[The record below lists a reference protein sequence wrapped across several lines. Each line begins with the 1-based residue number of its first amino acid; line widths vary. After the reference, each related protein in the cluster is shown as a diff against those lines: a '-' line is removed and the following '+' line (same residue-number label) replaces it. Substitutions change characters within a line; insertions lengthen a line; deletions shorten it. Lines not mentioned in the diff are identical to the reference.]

1 MIEVRSMLAWSLLFW
16 IPVEAIAS
24 NEIDYARD
32 IKPVLSRRCYSC
44 HGSLKQ
50 ENDLR
55 LDTVDFM
62 KSGGATGPVLVAG
75 DAGQSRILSAI
86 QGTEGVS
93 RMPPEGEPLSPEQID
108 LIKRW
113 IENGALAPHDEP
125 QKDPAQHWAYQL
137 PVRAPLPTGID
148 PAWSENVIDAFIA
161 AGHQQHRL
169 TASPMAP
176 KHVLLRRVYLDL
188 IGLPP
193 TREQMNAFL
202 ADDSP
207 EAWERVVDQLLTS
220 PQYGERWGR
229 HWMDVWRYSDWDGYG
244 QEVRESKPHI
254 WRWRD
259 WIIESLN
266 ADKGYDQ
273 MLQEMLAGDEI
284 APDDPQ
290 VRRATGYLVRNWF
303 SFNRNVWLD
312 ATIEHTAKAFLG
324 TTLNCA
330 RCHDH
335 MYDPLAQ
342 KEYYQFRAFF
352 EAHDVRTD
360 RVVGQPDIGKDGLVH
375 VYDGRHD
382 AQTYLFR
389 RGNEKEFDKE
399 QPLPASLPAIFGKT
413 DLKIEPVPLPATSY
427 YPGLRPFQQLEASQ
441 QSQAAFDGAQNALTA
456 AREKLAAVKQELA
469 QKPEDPTLA
478 QQAGIEQLRLQSA
491 ERGAATAL
499 SNLLWTQARIQ
510 ADRANYGTPPSENR
524 EDLTRIAALAERD
537 YNLRLAEQN
546 VTDAEL
552 KLAEAK
558 KDPANSNAITTAE
571 TALATALKGR
581 ETAIEALKQP
591 PTVYTRFGPVYP
603 VTSTGRRLALAR
615 WIASQNNPL
624 TARVA
629 INHMWLRHFGQPLVP
644 TVFDFGL
651 NGKAPT
657 NPELLDWLAVE
668 LMENGWRMKAIH
680 KRIVMSRT
688 YRQQSVVLPTTEQN
702 RSIDPDNH
710 YLWRANPRRMEAEV
724 VRDATLLVSGR
735 LDLTS
740 GGPELDEASGMEI
753 PRRSLYFRN
762 SKEKKMTFLDTF
774 DRPNVVDCY
783 RRSESIVPQQA
794 LALANSPLSLTE
806 SRRLARKLSEEV
818 ATYPND
824 AQAQAFV
831 TTAFERILNRQPAQ
845 VELDECVNFLATQTE
860 TLRGQA
866 TLSKFSGGTASAF
879 PPSDQPDQRVR
890 ENLVHVLLNHNDFIT
905 IR

>member
-375 VYDGRHD
+375 VYDG
-382 AQTYLFR
+382 
-389 RGNEKEFDKE
+389 
-399 QPLPASLPAIFGKT
+399 
-413 DLKIEPVPLPATSY
+413 
-427 YPGLRPFQQLEASQ
+427 
-441 QSQAAFDGAQNALTA
+441 
-456 AREKLAAVKQELA
+456 
-469 QKPEDPTLA
+469 
-478 QQAGIEQLRLQSA
+478 
-491 ERGAATAL
+491 
-499 SNLLWTQARIQ
+499 
-510 ADRANYGTPPSENR
+510 
-524 EDLTRIAALAERD
+524 
-537 YNLRLAEQN
+537 
-546 VTDAEL
+546 
-552 KLAEAK
+552 
-558 KDPANSNAITTAE
+558 
-571 TALATALKGR
+571 
-581 ETAIEALKQP
+581 
-591 PTVYTRFGPVYP
+591 
-603 VTSTGRRLALAR
+603 
-615 WIASQNNPL
+615 
-624 TARVA
+624 
-629 INHMWLRHFGQPLVP
+629 
-644 TVFDFGL
+644 
-651 NGKAPT
+651 
-657 NPELLDWLAVE
+657 
-668 LMENGWRMKAIH
+668 
-680 KRIVMSRT
+680 
-688 YRQQSVVLPTTEQN
+688 
-702 RSIDPDNH
+702 
-710 YLWRANPRRMEAEV
+710 
-724 VRDATLLVSGR
+724 
-735 LDLTS
+735 
-740 GGPELDEASGMEI
+740 
-753 PRRSLYFRN
+753 
-762 SKEKKMTFLDTF
+762 
-774 DRPNVVDCY
+774 
-783 RRSESIVPQQA
+783 
-794 LALANSPLSLTE
+794 
-806 SRRLARKLSEEV
+806 
-818 ATYPND
+818 
-824 AQAQAFV
+824 
-831 TTAFERILNRQPAQ
+831 
-845 VELDECVNFLATQTE
+845 
-860 TLRGQA
+860 
-866 TLSKFSGGTASAF
+866 
-879 PPSDQPDQRVR
+879 
-890 ENLVHVLLNHNDFIT
+890 
-905 IR
+905 